1 MLFHKKYFFV
11 FIFLLTV
18 FSGFAQDSKFPTTEL
33 KKLDRRK
40 IDSKEILNKEG
51 YTVISFWA
59 TWCKPCILELN
70 AISDMYEDWTDEMN
84 VQVVAVSIDDA
95 RSSSKVSV
103 FVSSKDWPFEVYLD
117 ENSDLKRALN
127 INNIPHS
134 VVVDKDG
141 NVIWQHAGYL
151 PGDEEILFEKLQ
163 TLSK

>member
-1 MLFHKKYFFV
+1 MSKK
-11 FIFLLTV
+11 LLLL
-18 FSGFAQDSKFPTTEL
+18 SLILLLSAGAFAQDTTFPNTEL

-40 IDSKEILNKEG
+40 IDSKDILNKKG

-70 AISDMYEDWTDEMN
+70 AISDLYEDWTEEID
-84 VQVVAVSIDDA
+84 VKVVAVSIDDA

-103 FVSSKDWPFEVYLD
+103 FVNSKDWQFEVYLD

-134 VVVDKDG
+134 VVVDEKG
-141 NVIWQHAGYL
+141 NVVWQHAGYL
-151 PGDEEILFEKLQ
+151 PGDEEVLYENLLKL
-163 TLSK
+163 SE

>member
-1 MLFHKKYFFV
+1 MLSNIKYCIV
-11 FIFLLTV
+11 LVFLLTG
-18 FSGFAQDSKFPTTEL
+18 FLGFAQDSKFPNTEL
-33 KKLDRRK
+33 KKLDNRK
-40 IDSKEILNKEG
+40 IDSNEILNEEG

-70 AISDMYEDWTDEMN
+70 AISDVYEDWTGEMN
-84 VQVVAVSIDDA
+84 VQVIAVSIDDA

-103 FVSSKDWPFEVYLD
+103 FVNSKDWPFEVYLD

-134 VVVDKDG
+134 VVVDKKG

-151 PGDEEILFEKLQ
+151 PGDEEVLFEKLQ